1 MFFNMDVVAF
11 RLHGRSGRHLK
22 MTRTG
27 LRFVGP
33 EKRPCSLPRF
43 KATRPKSACGFS
55 LVEILVAIVALG
67 VLATV
72 GLVTVTGM
80 PDAAR
85 KKKLDQD
92 VAIVNNAIDA
102 YLLAGGDAAQLSEG
116 NVISALKQRVAA
128 QGAADI
134 AGPQGPFL
142 DPRVI
147 TMPTD
152 FSWSALYTTDPTPR
166 FYVAQSTSGV
176 VFGLGPAMAVGG
188 AAERPDAARSSW
200 LWTYTDATPPGET
213 TEVFVPT
220 AVDSG
225 STATNAPSV
234 AVTLSPPVIV
244 PGSQTLNLWN
254 FPLQVSIENPNPS
267 GSSRVY
273 YKAGSGNYTLY
284 DNTPFNV
291 DPGTTLS
298 AVAVSLDPSRYYN
311 SSVTTAAYSV
321 TPLELAVGVNAPG
334 SVNYAQAGG
343 LFVGIAQ
350 QSPATATITL
360 QNTNI
365 PAPYL
370 GSANFNVR
378 YTTDGSDPLT
388 SATAVAG
395 PAFSGY
401 YSPVSVSLALA
412 AWGTST
418 NIVIRAAALA
428 SNTAYFT
435 SSPVASGSVAL
446 APTELPLTLFPVNP
460 IGRPSYLAI
469 SNVGDVPVG
478 LRTYY
483 TLDGSRPLT
492 ADVGGFWANN
502 SSLYTG
508 RMSAPSGGG
517 FTFSAQATGPSGYEQ
532 WFASP
537 LTTKTYTPYTSVPF
551 EVLGANIGA
560 GDINGSF
567 RGSIFVSA
575 PADLGIFNAG
585 GQILGG
591 SLFLPGLPGIE
602 ITGDKKTDSKTVAV
616 AGQAYT
622 GAGEGTSQIGGK
634 EFMPNGQL
642 ADPQLD
648 TRKIVD
654 LDGATTPTNYTV
666 KITKSAYIEGKIY
679 RRSGD
684 RPTTAIP
691 PIPLGLS
698 RYTNAVITGTPAA
711 TLAAGIYSN
720 KISMGSS
727 SSVLNLGVPGV
738 VTTEYV
744 FAGSG
749 NTFKGT
755 VNVLGPVKIY
765 LDSSFGDFDVNTVR
779 FGNAT
784 NASWLQ
790 VIMQT
795 NNSNSISVLNGAMY
809 AQILAPGSDMT
820 VKNGA
825 SFAGSLYTRKLDVEP
840 NATVNVELSGQ

>member
-1 MFFNMDVVAF
+1 MIA
-11 RLHGRSGRHLK
+11 K
-22 MTRTG
+22 
-27 LRFVGP
+27 P
-33 EKRPCSLPRF
+33 E
-43 KATRPKSACGFS
+43 SACGFS
-55 LVEILVAIVALG
+55 LVEILVAIVAIG
-67 VLATV
+67 VLAAV
-72 GLVTVTGM
+72 GIVTVTGV

-116 NVISALKQRVAA
+116 NVINALKQRVAA
-128 QGAADI
+128 EGAADI
-134 AGPQGPFL
+134 VGPQGPFL
-142 DPRVI
+142 DPTVI
-147 TMPTD
+147 TNPTD
-152 FSWSALYTTDPTPR
+152 FSWSALYSASPIPR
-166 FYVAQSTSGV
+166 FYVAEVTTGV
-176 VFGLGPAMAVGG
+176 IFGHGPAMAVGG
-188 AAERPDAARSSW
+188 AAERPDAARPSW
-200 LWTYTDATPPGET
+200 IWTYTDATAP
-213 TEVFVPT
+213 TEPAAFVPT

-225 STATNAPSV
+225 YTSTNIPVVVSNLAA
-234 AVTLSPPVIV
+234 PVIT
-244 PGSQTLNLWN
+244 PDSLTANLWD
-254 FPLQVSIENPNPS
+254 FPLQVSIANPNPS

-273 YKAGSGNYTLY
+273 YKAGTGNYTLY

-291 DPGTTLS
+291 DPETTLS
-298 AVAVSLDPSRYYN
+298 AVAVSLDPSRYNN
-311 SSVTTAAYSV
+311 SSVATATYSV
-321 TPLELAVGVNAPG
+321 IPLELAVSINAPG

-343 LFVGIAQ
+343 LLVGIAQ
-350 QSPATATITL
+350 QSPATATIVL
-360 QNTNI
+360 DNTNI

-370 GSANFNVR
+370 RSANFNVR
-378 YTTDGSDPLT
+378 YTTDGSDPFT

-412 AWGTST
+412 AWGTNT

-428 SNTAYFT
+428 TNTAYFT

-446 APTELPLTLFPVNP
+446 EPTQLPLTLFPLNP
-460 IGRPSYLAI
+460 IGRPNYLAI

-492 ADVGGFWANN
+492 ADVGGFWTNN
-502 SSLYTG
+502 AALYTG
-508 RMSAPSGGG
+508 RMSAPSGGE
-517 FTFSAQATGPSGYEQ
+517 FTFSSQATGPSGYEQ

-537 LTTKTYTPYTSVPF
+537 LTTKTYSPYTSVPF

-602 ITGDKKTDSKTVAV
+602 ITGDKKTDDKTVAV

-698 RYTNAVITGTPAA
+698 PYTNAVITGTPAA

-720 KISMGSS
+720 KIIMGSS

-795 NNSNSISVLNGAMY
+795 NNSNSISVRNGAMY
-809 AQILAPGSDMT
+809 AQILAPASDMT

-825 SFAGSLYTRKLDVEP
+825 SFAGSLYTKSLSVEP
-840 NATVNVELSGQ
+840 NATVNVEVSGQ